1 MRKTLLVISI
11 LFTLIGATYADYS
24 NDAKVFNEGVKAYNN
39 GDYKSALKKWKSLI
53 PDEDDPFSHFD
64 FNSALGK
71 PPVIKVPGTEARAEY
86 EIGSLYEKGLG
97 VLKSYTKAG
106 KHYRESARW
115 NYPQGQLAYAKLT
128 LRVLR
133 DDLIEGITKEDRI
146 NGYKEAAKFVSKLY
160 ENERATD
167 EMHKEAE
174 ELWSEYELH
183 KYPY

>member
-1 MRKTLLVISI
+1 MAEQGNVNAQFNLGL
-11 LFTLIGATYADYS
+11 AYA
-24 NDAKVFNEGVKAYNN
+24 NVE
-39 GDYKSALKKWKSLI
+39 DYKQAVKWYRKAAVREYKQL
-53 PDEDDPFSHFD
+53 PDEEYLLDYNGMPDEP
-64 FNSALGK
+64 K
-71 PPVIKVPGTEARAEY
+71 IKTPDVGARAEY
-86 EIGSLYEKGLG
+86 AIGSLYEKGLG
-97 VLKSYTKAG
+97 VLESYTKAG